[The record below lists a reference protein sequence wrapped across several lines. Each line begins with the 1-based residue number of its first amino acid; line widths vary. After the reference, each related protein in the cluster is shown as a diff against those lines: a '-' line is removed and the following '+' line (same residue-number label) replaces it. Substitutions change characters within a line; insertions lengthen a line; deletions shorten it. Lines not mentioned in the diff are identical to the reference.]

1 MEERS
6 LPCLALSVCQTKN
19 SQESQG
25 HQCVRLENS
34 FYNECDLEES
44 DNMGVSSSSSRRQK
58 TGSGKS
64 STAKGHGVVS

>member
-44 DNMGVSSSSSRRQK
+44 DNMGVNSGQK
-58 TGSGKS
+58 TG
-64 STAKGHGVVS
+64 TEKGNGTGTVGR